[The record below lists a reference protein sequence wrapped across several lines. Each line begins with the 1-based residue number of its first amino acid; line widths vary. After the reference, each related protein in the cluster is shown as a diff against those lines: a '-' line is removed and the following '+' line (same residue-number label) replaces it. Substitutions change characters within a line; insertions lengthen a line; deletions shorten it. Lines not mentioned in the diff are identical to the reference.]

1 MREFEECAEIAVD
14 PTISLQELLTLVIQH
29 DVPHML
35 DSLYQDAM
43 KFGPRLYMPGVVDRA
58 MAAGSVGVAVRATC
72 YHAAPMLGKV
82 LQMFGAAAQEPLR
95 DSIDRQEVIP
105 SVKFIQAYFN
115 AYSDSF
121 DDVFRWVGKDRIS
134 LQELKSACP
143 NFSYEQAWA
152 AMKRGKLPA
161 KALLPIM
168 SQDELIEHANAWVA
182 QGVVRAIEVAP
193 RLDGRAAGVSDLFFG
208 WFLAGQLDFKTW
220 QYSMPSKPFTDAQL
234 ATLHAK
240 GRITL
245 SDRIIHSPD
254 PMPLLV
260 DPALPQD
267 TFLACAVATY
277 TTQRQLLPREVALA
291 AMQPSLTDL
300 IAAIPWHANTDR
312 PSYVLRMAAAHA
324 QGVGAYIPVPG
335 AAPLADCLVCYGA
348 CHHEH
353 AAMKPAA
360 CTHAPSMGAS
370 CLLLAVQSRKVDTCP
385 HPGCKTP
392 LTPNDLLA
400 MGAPASD
407 ADALAHRIVTR
418 HRALPPLWRP
428 CPTPLCIGGAVVEKD
443 RLDYKCGVCNARSS
457 LTRQIDAAT
466 LDLSD
471 RMRIR
476 ALLHDMRGWGN
487 REGKTRECF
496 HCGVPAT
503 HAGGCPAMYC
513 TRCNGDYYFDTG
525 TSLKVALSEA
535 QHYVPK
541 DSLMVR
547 AGIYR
552 GLKPGKAY
560 LSASYVRARAYWN
573 AWRLGIWR
581 DEAGHP

>member
-1 MREFEECAEIAVD
+1 MR
-14 PTISLQELLTLVIQH
+14 
-29 DVPHML
+29 
-35 DSLYQDAM
+35 
-43 KFGPRLYMPGVVDRA
+43 
-58 MAAGSVGVAVRATC
+58 
-72 YHAAPMLGKV
+72 
-82 LQMFGAAAQEPLR
+82 
-95 DSIDRQEVIP
+95 
-105 SVKFIQAYFN
+105 
-115 AYSDSF
+115 
-121 DDVFRWVGKDRIS
+121 
-134 LQELKSACP
+134 
-143 NFSYEQAWA
+143 
-152 AMKRGKLPA
+152 RGKLPA

-168 SQDELIEHANAWVA
+168 SQAELIEHASAWVA
-182 QGVVRAIEVAP
+182 QGMVGAVDVAP
-193 RLDGRAAGVSDLFFG
+193 WLYGQLAGVSDLFFG
-208 WFLAGQLDFKTW
+208 WFLVGQLDFKTW
-220 QYSMPSKPFTDAQL
+220 QYKLVPTKPFTDAQL

-240 GRITL
+240 GRITRA
-245 SDRIIHSPD
+245 DRIIQSPD
-254 PMPLLV
+254 PIPLLV

-267 TFLACAVATY
+267 TFIACAVATY
-277 TTQRQLLPREVALA
+277 EPERQLLPREVAFA

-300 IAAIPWHANTDR
+300 IAAIPPHANTHR
-312 PSYVLRMAAAHA
+312 LSYVLRMAAVHA
-324 QGVGAYIPVPG
+324 QGVGAYIPAPG
-335 AAPLADCLVCYGA
+335 SAPLGNCLVCYGA
-348 CHHEH
+348 CTGDH

-360 CTHAPSMGAS
+360 CTHAPSMGAT

-418 HRALPPLWRP
+418 HRALPPLWRA

-443 RLDYKCGVCNARSS
+443 RLDYTCGVCNARGN
-457 LTRQIDAAT
+457 LTRQIDAVT
-466 LDLSD
+466 LDISD

-476 ALLHDMRGWGN
+476 ALLRDMRGWGD
-487 REGKTRECF
+487 RVGKTRECF

-503 HAGGCPAMYC
+503 HAGGCPNMQC
-513 TRCNGDYYFDTG
+513 TRCNGRYHFDIG
-525 TSLKVALSEA
+525 VPSDGAFSEA

-560 LSASYVRARAYWN
+560 LSASYVRGRAYWN

-581 DEAGHP
+581 NGVSHH